1 MYILRVTIHFPIKV
15 LLTMSDELG
24 IPADW
29 IRLPDLFRRNSGE
42 ESSRKVPE
50 ALKSRRVNM
59 HESA

>member
-1 MYILRVTIHFPIKV
+1 
-15 LLTMSDELG
+15 MSDELG

-59 HESA
+59 HESAWGLGVKIQ